1 MAPEPQRE
9 PGDDEE
15 AGIRALLAAYAVGD
29 PHDTLKLRDLLAG
42 LGKRVFGMLLFVA
55 ALPAFIPIPGVA
67 GALSGPL
74 TMLVGAQLLIGLRK
88 PWLPRFLAER
98 GPRRDSLIRFE
109 RRIAPW
115 LQRLERV
122 VRPRMTGVLD
132 RRPGAMFTGLLLVV
146 LGLLLALP
154 IPFTNFLFG
163 ALLLAYALALI
174 ERDGAFML
182 LCWAVGLVA
191 IAVFG
196 VLSGALAAA
205 AADWLG
211 AGAAT

>member
-1 MAPEPQRE
+1 MTADPHRT
-9 PGDDEE
+9 PGDAEE

-29 PHDTLKLRDLLAG
+29 PHETLKLRDLLSG

-88 PWLPRFLAER
+88 PWLPRLLAER

-115 LQRLERV
+115 LRRLERV

-132 RRPGAMFTGLLLVV
+132 TRPGAMFTGLLLVV

-182 LCWAVGLVA
+182 LCWATGIIA

-211 AGAAT
+211 AGAAA